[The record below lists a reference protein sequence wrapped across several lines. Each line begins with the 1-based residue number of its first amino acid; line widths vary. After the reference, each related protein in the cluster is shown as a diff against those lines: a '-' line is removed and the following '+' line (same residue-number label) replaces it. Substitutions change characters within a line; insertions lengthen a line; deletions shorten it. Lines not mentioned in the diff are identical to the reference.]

1 LHASP
6 TDGSVVEV
14 VVEVVV
20 EAASV
25 VLVVDVVV
33 EAMTVTV
40 VDGMHISGFKPTA
53 ALRAAKASVAVIM
66 QPSTQRS
73 RQKSCAPTGVEK
85 TKSTESVAIRR
96 RMENSFEPWVAESFS
111 FPAWRLSHHS
121 GSAINAPSVNI
132 VKFPLSEIRKTAA
145 AARYGVWRGRGSI
158 RGGSNVGGRP
168 LPRLIRYEPAVT
180 LSQFPP
186 NEDLD
191 SLYSAH
197 RHLIFC

>member
-73 RQKSCAPTGVEK
+73 RQKS
-85 TKSTESVAIRR
+85 
-96 RMENSFEPWVAESFS
+96 
-111 FPAWRLSHHS
+111 
-121 GSAINAPSVNI
+121 
-132 VKFPLSEIRKTAA
+132 
-145 AARYGVWRGRGSI
+145 
-158 RGGSNVGGRP
+158 
-168 LPRLIRYEPAVT
+168 
-180 LSQFPP
+180 
-186 NEDLD
+186 
-191 SLYSAH
+191 
-197 RHLIFC
+197 